1 MNSQYIK
8 LFRLIV
14 CLVSFYANSYSQ
26 NSKCSNIFN
35 GPYPNEDSIKP
46 NLQKQ
51 STTFLYKGVQL
62 FETGSINKAQQNFI
76 KSLTY
81 TWQFNIPAYNNYAV
95 TAAIERHFNQSM
107 NLFVKSIQR
116 NTVVNDTISYNI
128 ALVNINTNHFA
139 LAKNYFEKISNPNL
153 SQSIYCLYNQG
164 FTCSKLNLHY
174 DAIRLYS
181 NVLDMDSSNT
191 VALFNRATEY
201 LAIDCPKGALK
212 DYLTGIQYSKGVL
225 LADNYLG
232 AGIIY
237 YKFKKIDSA
246 YNDLN
251 KSYNINPENP
261 KYSEALCFTLIEEGK
276 CNEAKEKLKFIQL
289 HGGNHKLIYTGLGY
303 VYYKDGQ
310 WDSSQ
315 CYFDKALSIDKNY
328 MMAIIGKGNLL
339 CSLKKYFEAH
349 NCFNEVLSINNN
361 NIPAHIG
368 NAMVYFME
376 KDYYQ
381 AKIEFGLCDKIDSTY
396 TYNYYTYYLRGMTYY
411 YLNDFDNAN
420 RNFEMCEL
428 HSDGSE
434 VFWIIKGTIEYQLCN
449 YKSAKESFSKA
460 IQINPENDETHVD
473 RGNVLIEQHRFVQA
487 RKDYKTAIGINKNN
501 ANAFNGLSLS
511 IILRYAN
518 PDNATMPKKNFFP
531 KAIRYVD
538 SALNKDHN
546 AAYLYN
552 NRGLS
557 ESYCAKYFQERNKI
571 DTANYYY
578 TLAAKDY
585 ETALSNGFTP
595 SELNLINLKLED
607 GKYDSAIIDYSKC
620 IFKQVALNNT
630 GVAYARKQEYSKA
643 YDFFT
648 DAIKLDNKS
657 ISNYAEY
664 NRQNLYNQ
672 NHKLQAVYFYHHL
685 ISNTPA
691 SHPIDLGIL
700 PFVPGFQRQVND
712 YLIMKQSIFN
722 SPMPK
727 FKYKAS
733 DLRAQKTMNK
743 VLGISN

>member
-1 MNSQYIK
+1 MNCQYAK
-8 LFRLIV
+8 LFRLII
-14 CLVSFYANSYSQ
+14 CFITFYANSYSQ
-26 NSKCSNIFN
+26 NSHCSNVFN
-35 GPYPNEDSIKP
+35 GPYANEDSIKP

-51 STTFLYKGVQL
+51 STTYLYKGIQF
-62 FETGSINKAQQNFI
+62 FESGSINKAQQDFI

-81 TWQFNIPAYNNYAV
+81 TWQFNFPAYNNYAV
-95 TAAIERHFNQSM
+95 TSAIEGHFNQSL
-107 NLFVKSIQR
+107 NLFAKSNQR
-116 NTVVNDTISYNI
+116 NIDTINYNI
-128 ALVNINTNHFA
+128 ALVNINTEHFD
-139 LAKNYFEKISNPNL
+139 LAKNYFEKISNLGL
-153 SQSIYCLYNQG
+153 SQSMCCLYNEG

-181 NVLDMDSSNT
+181 DVLDMDSLNS

-201 LAIDCPKGALK
+201 LAVNCPKEALK
-212 DYLTGIQYSKGVL
+212 DYLTGAQYSKGNL

-237 YKFKKIDSA
+237 YKLKKFDLA
-246 YNDLN
+246 YNDLS
-251 KSYNINPENP
+251 KSYNIN
-261 KYSEALCFTLIEEGK
+261 SEDSRCLESLCFALIEEGK
-276 CNEAKEKLKFIQL
+276 CNEAKERLKFIQL
-289 HGGNHKLIYTGLGY
+289 HSGDHKLIYTGLGY
-303 VYYKDGQ
+303 VYYKEEQ

-328 MMAIIGKGNLL
+328 IMAIIGKGNLL
-339 CSLKKYFEAH
+339 CSLKKFYEAH
-349 NCFNEVLSINNN
+349 NCFNKVLSIDNN

-376 KDYYQ
+376 KNYYQ
-381 AKIEFGLCDKIDSTY
+381 TKIEFGLCDEIDSTY
-396 TYNYYTYYLRGMTYY
+396 TYNYYTYYLRGMTCY

-420 RNFEMCEL
+420 RNFKMCEL

-449 YKSAKESFSKA
+449 YKSARESFSKA

-473 RGNVLIEQHRFVQA
+473 RGNVLIEQHRFVRA
-487 RKDYKTAIGINKNN
+487 KRDYKTAIRINKNN

-511 IILRYAN
+511 IVLKYAN
-518 PDNATMPKKNFFP
+518 PNAAMPRKNFFP
-531 KAIRYVD
+531 NAIRYMD
-538 SALNKDHN
+538 SALNKSHN
-546 AAYLYN
+546 AVYLYN

-578 TLAAKDY
+578 NLAAKDY
-585 ETALSNGFTP
+585 EIALLNGFTP

-620 IFKQVALNNT
+620 TFKQVALNNT
-630 GVAYARKQEYSKA
+630 GVAYAREQEYSKA

-648 DAIKLDNKS
+648 NAIKLDNKS
-657 ISNYAEY
+657 ISIYAEY
-664 NRQNLYNQ
+664 NRQNLYSQ
-672 NHKLQAVYFYHHL
+672 NHKLQAIYFYRHL
-685 ISNTPA
+685 ISNIPA
-691 SHPIDLGIL
+691 SHPIDLGLL
-700 PFVPGFQRQVND
+700 PIVLGFQRQVND

-727 FKYKAS
+727 FKYKPS
-733 DLRAQKTMNK
+733 DLRAQKITNK
-743 VLGISN
+743 VLGIFN